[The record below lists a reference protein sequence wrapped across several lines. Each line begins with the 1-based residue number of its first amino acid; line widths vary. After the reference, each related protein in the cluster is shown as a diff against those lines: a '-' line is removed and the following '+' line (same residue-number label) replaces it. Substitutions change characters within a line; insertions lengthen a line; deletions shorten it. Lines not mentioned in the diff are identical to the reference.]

1 MTIILYIKSIFLK
14 LLNFLLGKT
23 VFFITIL
30 AWFLIITGA
39 FFLWKPERARRKLT
53 GMGFGPAKWMLLLA
67 IIYFAGILTGLVG
80 KLSGILA
87 IVLLVAI
94 IFGSIK
100 AYLIFKKKLY
110 KKFVEWFAKVPIK
123 HLKVFAVI
131 QIVIGIAML
140 ALKRRVWF

>member
-1 MTIILYIKSIFLK
+1 MTVILYVKSLFLK

-53 GMGFGPAKWMLLLA
+53 GMGFGPAKFMLLLA
-67 IIYFAGILTGLVG
+67 VIYIVGILTGLAG

-87 IVLLVAI
+87 IVLMLVI
-94 IFGSIK
+94 IFWFYQGLLSI
-100 AYLIFKKKLY
+100 
-110 KKFVEWFAKVPIK
+110 
-123 HLKVFAVI
+123 
-131 QIVIGIAML
+131 
-140 ALKRRVWF
+140 